1 MGGIANNGGR
11 ALEQDVMEMLC
22 QSDVFCW
29 GLQGFNCFNCLA
41 PCFSVRDETCMKWR
55 DDQRYGAGV

>member
-1 MGGIANNGGR
+1 MTGGR
-11 ALEQDVMEMLC
+11 ALKQDVMDMLC

-41 PCFSVRDETCMKWR
+41 LYFSANGETCMR
-55 DDQRYGAGV
+55 